1 MAFVGLATPLSKDG
15 FAAAASEV
23 NADPIALWA
32 VVTVET
38 SGKGLLPDRRPQ
50 ILFERHIFSKRTGGR
65 FDASHPEISAP
76 TPGGYGRQGS
86 HQHTRLAQAIGAHR
100 QAALESA

>member
-1 MAFVGLATPLSKDG
+1 MAFVGLASPLSKDG

-38 SGKGLLPDRRPQ
+38 SGRGFLPDRRPY

-76 TPGGYGRQGS
+76 RSGGYGKQGS
-86 HQHTRLAQAIGAHR
+86 HQHTRLEKAIAVHPPAE
-100 QAALESA
+100 Q